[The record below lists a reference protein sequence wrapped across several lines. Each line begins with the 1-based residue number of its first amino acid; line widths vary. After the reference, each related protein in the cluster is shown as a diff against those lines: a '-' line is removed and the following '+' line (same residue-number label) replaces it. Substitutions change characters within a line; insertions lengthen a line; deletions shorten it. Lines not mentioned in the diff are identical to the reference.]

1 MLKASVAVA
10 VSLWA
15 SALSAQELPADQL
28 AVRDAITSARQQ
40 FTEAKNDLVRG
51 GMRPKR
57 GKSLCDLLPERV
69 ARDWVGTIYDLTT
82 NGDGWGVFSVE
93 MEGDI
98 WISTWNNSMS
108 DESYRTLI
116 DPDSA
121 LFTALSGLSIGQTV
135 IFSGTFFEDTLST
148 DCFREK
154 SLTIVGAMSEPEFVF
169 AFSDVRPAP

>member
-1 MLKASVAVA
+1 MLKGSLAVAVA
-10 VSLWA
+10 LWA

-28 AVRDAITSARQQ
+28 AFRDTITSARQA

-51 GMRPKR
+51 GLRPER
-57 GKSLCDLLPERV
+57 GKAVCEVLPGRL
-69 ARDWVGTIYDLTT
+69 ARDWVGTVYDLTT

-93 MEGDI
+93 MDGEI

-108 DESYRTLI
+108 DKDYGTLI

-121 LFTALSGLSIGQTV
+121 LFKALSGLSVGQTV
-135 IFSGTFFEDTLST
+135 IFSGKFFEDTLST

-154 SLTIVGAMSEPEFVF
+154 SLTILGAMSEPEYVFV
-169 AFSDVRPAP
+169 FSDVRPAP

>member
-1 MLKASVAVA
+1 MLKGSFALVFA
-10 VSLWA
+10 LWA
-15 SALSAQELPADQL
+15 SALSAQELPAGQL
-28 AVRDAITSARQQ
+28 AVRDAIISARQQ

-51 GMRPKR
+51 GLRPKR
-57 GKSLCDLLPERV
+57 GLALCDALPDRV
-69 ARDWVGTIYDLTT
+69 AKDWVGTVYDLTT

-108 DESYRTLI
+108 DRGYRTLI

-121 LFTALSGLSIGQTV
+121 LFTALSDLSVGQTV
-135 IFSGTFFEDTLST
+135 IFSGKFFEDNLST

-154 SLTIVGAMSEPEFVF
+154 SLTILGAMSEPEFVF
-169 AFSDVRPAP
+169 SFSDVRPAP

>member
-1 MLKASVAVA
+1 MLKGSFALAFA
-10 VSLWA
+10 LWA

-28 AVRDAITSARQQ
+28 AVRDAIISARQQ

-51 GMRPKR
+51 GLRPKR
-57 GKSLCDLLPERV
+57 GMALCDALPDRV
-69 ARDWVGTIYDLTT
+69 AKDWVGTVYDLTT

-108 DESYRTLI
+108 DRDYRTLI

-121 LFTALSGLSIGQTV
+121 LFTALSDLSIGQTV
-135 IFSGTFFEDTLST
+135 IFSGKFFEDNLST
-148 DCFREK
+148 DCLREK
-154 SLTIVGAMSEPEFVF
+154 SLTILGAMSEPEFVF
-169 AFSDVRPAP
+169 SFSDVRPAP